1 MKLGYFTLTD
11 NPPAYGSS
19 RKDPSRLLE
28 EVMDQCIHAE
38 EVGLNSVWV
47 PEHHFGLFGVLPSAP
62 VFLANVAARTKRVKL
77 GPATVLLPVQHPVR
91 VAEEFA
97 LLDLL
102 SNGRAVLSVGRG
114 YDAREYAAFEVDFA
128 QSQEIFF
135 EGLEIIKKAWSH
147 EKVSHQG
154 VHYNFPEITVFPR
167 PVQQPYPPIYVACFS
182 EPTLRYAARAGFEII
197 FAPFAAAMMFGSLQ
211 NAVAEFKKES
221 EAAGHVGRKAMC
233 SYFVNVTYD
242 DQETLKTKERLLHYF
257 DGILPAFPADR
268 ATAPAHIRYFVDIVE
283 RMRTMTTDDLG
294 ERSIIVGSPENC
306 LKVLK
311 DCEEAGIEEVILYFG
326 FGGWGHSDTM
336 GSMDRVAKELLPHFK

>member
-154 VHYNFPEITVFPR
+154 VHYNFPEITVLPR
-167 PVQQPYPPIYVACFS
+167 PVQQPYPPIFVACFS
-182 EPTLRYAARAGFEII
+182 EPTLRYAARAGFDII
-197 FAPFAAAMMFGSLQ
+197 FAPFAAAMMFGSLK
-211 NAVAEFKKES
+211 NAVAEFKMES